1 MELIR
6 IGEKIIS
13 RDRLLKLVSE
23 ILHRRSRGATQ
34 QEVASVLGVERSFV
48 SHLEGLG
55 EIRRGRRIA
64 LIGLSAEN
72 RTQIEEIA
80 REYAVDF
87 IFLPDEDHGHF
98 TLSGENPIELF
109 NQVLEILTKLKE
121 FDLVIL
127 LTPDKGLSLLEKVLG
142 KEVVSISLCK
152 PGGGYLNPQEL
163 KSLLSKLIIKGKGG
177 KWRERGRKYKSWL
190 LKKRPRSRS

>member
-1 MELIR
+1 MELVR
-6 IGEKIIS
+6 IGEKIIN

-64 LIGLSAEN
+64 LVCLSAEN

-127 LTPDKGLSLLEKVLG
+127 LTLDKGLSLLEKVLG
-142 KEVVSISLCK
+142 KEVVSIPLCK
-152 PGGGYLNPQEL
+152 PSGGYLNPQEL
-163 KSLLSKLIIKGKGG
+163 KSLLSKLIVKGKGG
-177 KWRERGRKYKSWL
+177 KWRERGRKYKSWI

>member
-55 EIRRGRRIA
+55 EIRRGKRIA

-87 IFLPDEDHGHF
+87 ISLPGEDYF
-98 TLSGENPIELF
+98 TSPGRDPVELF

-127 LTPDKGLSLLEKVLG
+127 LTPDKGLSLLEKVLD
-142 KEVVSISLCK
+142 KEVVSIPLCK

-163 KSLLSKLIIKGKGG
+163 KSSLSKLIVKGKGG
-177 KWRERGRKYKSWL
+177 KWRERGRKYKSWI
-190 LKKRPRSRS
+190 LKKRPRSGS